1 MYQAYMY
8 NGAIWILQSVDP
20 STRKFVLQ
28 LLGGNKVITVDP
40 SEVKL
45 VDVQQFSEQLQLQV
59 EKHTELLAI
68 DTDKVSDKRKEK
80 ARERFDAITLEVSGE
95 IDAVKAAAIGTRI
108 MPIHARRRDQVLDR
122 SYSLGQ
128 CRLESP
134 SALNQRSTCRC
145 EKMFCIG
152 TDAGSVPQ

>member
-80 ARERFDAITLEVSGE
+80 ARNASML
-95 IDAVKAAAIGTRI
+95 
-108 MPIHARRRDQVLDR
+108 L
-122 SYSLGQ
+122 
-128 CRLESP
+128 P
-134 SALNQRSTCRC
+134 S
-145 EKMFCIG
+145 K
-152 TDAGSVPQ
+152 

>member
-45 VDVQQFSEQLQLQV
+45 VDVQQFSEQLL
-59 EKHTELLAI
+59 
-68 DTDKVSDKRKEK
+68 
-80 ARERFDAITLEVSGE
+80 
-95 IDAVKAAAIGTRI
+95 
-108 MPIHARRRDQVLDR
+108 
-122 SYSLGQ
+122 
-128 CRLESP
+128 
-134 SALNQRSTCRC
+134 
-145 EKMFCIG
+145 
-152 TDAGSVPQ
+152 